1 MASINIIKNAQAFAL
16 KDMPKLSFSVDNTG
30 MVKYGKNNLYPQEL
44 VRLYNDH
51 PEHRAIINRKARYIW
66 GKGLKAV
73 NATDEVKVKAFID
86 SFNKKETLDQVG
98 KKISVN
104 TEMFNGQFI
113 EVITNLAGV
122 PIEMFFLNSAN
133 CRLSECGEKLYFS
146 KDWKKSLHQREV
158 KEICKWND
166 KEVQIG
172 SFFTEFKYY
181 SATGSKLDAIY
192 PTAQY
197 QSIVDDINTDITI
210 SVANSN
216 MVNNGLS
223 MGKILNFFN
232 GSTPD
237 DKMISA
243 IDRGFKGTY
252 TGEDGEAVMVVHSD
266 RDDKAPELVDVTPT
280 DMAER
285 FTYTAKRAQKK
296 IFAGHEMASE
306 LFNIKFDDSFLS
318 GSPDLLTL
326 QELFVKGY
334 IEPRQ
339 EDLLE
344 FLSYLSFIKTGEY
357 LDMMFEPISLIGA
370 DLSNDV
376 DLTQDER
383 RKLKGY
389 EPLTTP
395 KLDAN
400 GEPLPVQANEV
411 NDNLKG
417 LSASENRD
425 MQRIIRDF
433 QAGKNG
439 MNEHLAIARLTAYG
453 LSTNDA
459 KKMLGINT
467 GIDTK
472 MSSQVDKVLMAL
484 EACAEDDND
493 DDVILV
499 EAAHIHNSKDA
510 LKYERQIMKFAD
522 ALVISVEELDN
533 AILTAL
539 KGNPTLTIDELASTL
554 KYDALKIS
562 ESIARLT
569 KNGFLTDTVE
579 GFKPTQKALDKPT
592 EPIVSRE
599 VYTVYKYQLNE
610 DKPKLSKGGSSRP
623 FCSKMMALS
632 LTKSWTFERLDAMEN
647 DLGTN
652 VWDYRGGYYT
662 NPVTKEVDPDCR
674 HLWYAITKTRKKK

>member
-1 MASINIIKNAQAFAL
+1 MASISNIQNNQILSL
-16 KDMPKLSFSVDNTG
+16 KAMPKLAFTLDSKG
-30 MVKYGKNNLYPQEL
+30 YVKYGKNNLYPQEL
-44 VRLYNDH
+44 IRLYDEH
-51 PEHRAIINRKARYIW
+51 PEHRAILNRKARYIW

-73 NATDEVKVKAFID
+73 NKADEIKVKTFID
-86 SFNKKETLDQVG
+86 NFNKKETLNQVG
-98 KKISVN
+98 KKISLN
-104 TEMFNGQFI
+104 TEIFNGQFI
-113 EVITNLAGV
+113 EVITNLNGDA
-122 PIEMFFLNSAN
+122 IEMYFLNSAN
-133 CRLSECGEKLYFS
+133 CRLSEDGDTLYFC
-146 KDWKKSLHQREV
+146 KDWTKSAHQRDI
-158 KEICKWND
+158 KEIKKWND
-166 KEVQIG
+166 KEKQIG
-172 SFFTEFKYY
+172 TFFIDFKYY
-181 SATGSKLDAIY
+181 SATASKLNSVY
-192 PTAQY
+192 PIAQY
-197 QSIVDDINTDITI
+197 QSIVEDINTDIAI

-223 MGKILNFFN
+223 MGKIINFFN
-232 GSTPD
+232 GTPD
-237 DKMISA
+237 DKMVSA

-252 TGEDGEAVMVVHSD
+252 TGEDGESVMIVHSD
-266 RDDKAPELVDVTPT
+266 REDKAPEVIDVTPT
-280 DMAER
+280 DMSER
-285 FTYTAKRAQKK
+285 FLYTSKRALKK

-334 IEPRQ
+334 VEPRQ
-339 EDLLE
+339 NDLLE
-344 FLSYLSFIKTGEY
+344 FLSYLSFVKTGEY
-357 LDMMFEPISLIGA
+357 LQMTFDPISLVGI

-389 EPLTTP
+389 EPLTAP
-395 KLDAN
+395 KLDVN
-400 GEPLPVQANEV
+400 GQPLPVQANEV

-467 GIDTK
+467 GIDAK

-484 EACAEDDND
+484 EACAIDDND
-493 DDVILV
+493 DDVLLI

-510 LKYERQIMKFAD
+510 LKYERHIMKFAD

-539 KGNPTLTIDELASTL
+539 KGNPTISIDELV
-554 KYDALKIS
+554 KITQTDFAKVEQS
-562 ESIARLT
+562 LARLID
-569 KNGFLTDTVE
+569 NGFLIDSSD
-579 GFKPTQKALDKPT
+579 GFKPTEKAIEKET
-592 EPIVSRE
+592 KPIVSDE
-599 VYTVYKYQLNE
+599 IYTVYKYAVNP
-610 DKPKLSKGGSSRP
+610 DKPSLKKGGSSRP
-623 FCSKMMALS
+623 YCLKMMQLS
-632 LTKSWTFERLDAMEN
+632 KTKSWTFESLDSMEN

-652 VWDYRGGYYT
+652 VWAYRGGYYT
-662 NPVTKEVDPDCR
+662 NPETGEIDPDCR
-674 HLWYAITKTRKKK
+674 HLFYAITKRRKAKK